1 MATITIPFPSTE
13 TLLGPELARAASPP
27 KISIKPPTKK
37 SPALKKHSAQPK
49 TINGVAKPKQTKS
62 RNGGCSSR
70 PYRDHF
76 RKSGSPAALLTPGI
90 GCHTCKEKRLKCDET
105 KPKCDQCKKRNV
117 ECGGYNKIF
126 QWRPEEKAT
135 FRTGSITKNRR
146 SKC

>member
-13 TLLGPELARAASPP
+13 SLLGPELARAASPP
-27 KISIKPPTKK
+27 KINTKPPTKK
-37 SPALKKHSAQPK
+37 HPGFKKHSTQAK
-49 TINGVAKPKQTKS
+49 SLNGVAKPKQTKS
-62 RNGGCSSR
+62 RNGPPPDSPLSPGQSSLICC
-70 PYRDHF
+70 P
-76 RKSGSPAALLTPGI
+76 

-135 FRTGSITKNRR
+135 FRAGPSPKSRKR
-146 SKC
+146 